1 MPSPPGSH
9 SGRANVAVLMTTTA
23 VLLIGAELVLRAI
36 YHPQYVDSVIRYDS
50 VLGWSLK
57 PDARV
62 VSNDPDRGF
71 HIHIQTNS
79 LGLREREVTAHKQP
93 GVRRVLIIGDSVV
106 FGSGLETQDRFSDV
120 LGRALA
126 DSAEV
131 INAGIPGWGNDQEL
145 LFYER
150 TLRALAPDV
159 VVLTVTANNDVV
171 NNALDDALFEGGTKP
186 RFVAEGDSLRMIPP
200 AAAPPLGLKARG
212 KRFLRKSRLLL
223 FVKHRLD
230 QRTET
235 QRVREDVVYAP
246 HGYESFRHLSHWS
259 VYDTRGSDA
268 VATAWTVTERILLRF
283 ASDCRA
289 DSAAFIVFAMPLK
302 LEMDAPW
309 GAEMIRRTGVDAA
322 SLDFDLPYRR
332 LATFCADHGIVFLYP
347 REEFVAAA
355 GAGPLYFDRDSH
367 PNARGNAV
375 TAAWLERTLT
385 AAGLP

>member
-1 MPSPPGSH
+1 MPLPQRSH
-9 SGRANVAVLMTTTA
+9 TGRANVAVLVTTTV
-23 VLLIGAELVLRAI
+23 VLLIGAELVLRAL
-36 YHPQYVDSVIRYDS
+36 YHPQYVGSVIRYDP

-57 PDARV
+57 PNARL

-71 HIHIQTNS
+71 HSHIQTNA
-79 LGLREREVTAHKQP
+79 LGLRERAVAAKKRP

-126 DSAEV
+126 DKAEV
-131 INAGIPGWGNDQEL
+131 INAGIPGWGNDQEM

-150 TLRALAPDV
+150 TLRSLRPDV
-159 VVLTVTANNDVV
+159 VVLTITANNDVV

-200 AAAPPLGLKARG
+200 AAAPPVGLGARC

-223 FVKHRLD
+223 FVKHRLA
-230 QRTET
+230 QREVT

-268 VATAWTVTERILLRF
+268 IAAAWTVTERILLRF

-289 DSAAFIVFAMPLK
+289 DSARFLVFAMPLK
-302 LEMDAPW
+302 LEMDAAW
-309 GAEMIRRTGVDAA
+309 RAEMIRRTGVDAA
-322 SLDFDLPYRR
+322 SLDFELPYRR
-332 LATFCADHGIVFLYP
+332 LAAFCADNGIEFHYP
-347 REEFVAAA
+347 REEFVASAS
-355 GAGPLYFDRDSH
+355 AGPLYFERDSH
-367 PNARGNAV
+367 PNARGNAI
-375 TAAWLERTLT
+375 TAAWLARTLT
-385 AAGLP
+385 AESPP